1 MAPSS
6 SAAPATPTSPAK
18 AWLSAFRPR
27 TLPLALASIMAGGF
41 LAASHGQFRGSV
53 VGLAALTTILL
64 QILSNLANDYGDS
77 QNGADSVHREG
88 PQRAVQSGAISP
100 QQMKKGMG
108 VFGLL
113 SLLSGLLLLWV
124 ALGTAGA
131 WIFVAFFVLGLS
143 AIWAAVNYTA
153 GSKPYGYAG
162 LGDLSVFI
170 FFGLVGVCGTYFLQ
184 AYSQVEVWTQA
195 LPLPV
200 LLPAAALGCF
210 ATAVLNV
217 NNIRDIRSDELAG
230 KITIPVRLGPVRARR
245 YHWLLLVLGFGCA
258 VVYVAL
264 TYHSPWQ
271 WLFLLAAPLLIRN
284 ATQVWQR
291 QESMQLDPLLKQM
304 ALTTLVFTL
313 LFGVGQIL

>member
-1 MAPSS
+1 MSTIPPTAS
-6 SAAPATPTSPAK
+6 PATSPAQ
-18 AWLSAFRPR
+18 AWISAFRPR
-27 TLPLALASIMAGGF
+27 TLPLALASILTGGF
-41 LAASHGQFRGSV
+41 LAASHGQFRPVV

-100 QQMKKGMG
+100 AQMKRGMSL
-108 VFGLL
+108 FGLL
-113 SLLSGLLLLWV
+113 SLLSGLGLLWV
-124 ALGTAGA
+124 ALGTAGT
-131 WIFVAFFVLGLS
+131 WIFLTFLVLGLS

-153 GSKPYGYAG
+153 GAKPYGYAG
-162 LGDLSVFI
+162 LGDLSVFT
-170 FFGLVGVCGTYFLQ
+170 FFGLVGVCGTYYLQ
-184 AYSQVEVWTQA
+184 TRM
-195 LPLPV
+195 LPLTV

-245 YHWLLLVLGFGCA
+245 YHWLLLLLGFGCA
-258 VVYVAL
+258 VVYVTL

-271 WLFLLAAPLLIRN
+271 WLFVLAAPLLVRN
-284 ATQVWQR
+284 ARAVGQR

-313 LFGVGQIL
+313 LFGVGQVL

>member
-1 MAPSS
+1 MNPASS
-6 SAAPATPTSPAK
+6 IAPAVSPAK
-18 AWLSAFRPR
+18 AWISAFRPR
-27 TLPLALASIMAGGF
+27 TLPLALASILTGGF

-53 VGLAALTTILL
+53 VGLAALTTVLL

-100 QQMKKGMG
+100 QQMKRGMG
-108 VFGLL
+108 LFGLL
-113 SLLSGLLLLWV
+113 SLGSGLLLLWV

-131 WIFVAFFVLGLS
+131 WLFAGFFGLGLA

-153 GSKPYGYAG
+153 GSRPYGYAG
-162 LGDLSVFI
+162 LGDLSVFV

-184 AYSQVEVWTQA
+184 ARS

-200 LLPAAALGCF
+200 LLPAAALGSF

-230 KITIPVRLGPVRARR
+230 KITIPVRLGPVHARR
-245 YHWLLLVLGFGCA
+245 YHWLLLLLGFGAA
-258 VVYVAL
+258 VLYVAL

-271 WLFLLAAPLLIRN
+271 WLFLLSGPLLLRH
-284 ATQVWQR
+284 ARAVWQR
-291 QESMQLDPLLKQM
+291 QDSMQLDPLLKQM
-304 ALTTLVFTL
+304 ALTTLVFTV
-313 LFGVGQIL
+313 LFGVGQVV